1 MTAAEPRFTRDLPEV
16 RRRKLI
22 EATAQCLAEFGHAGT
37 SVRAVAAKANVSPG
51 LVAHHFKGID
61 DLIVATYDHV
71 GAQVAE
77 TLNAAID
84 TAPDDAESKLRA
96 FIEASFKPPVLDRD
110 LLAIWLSLLVAG
122 AARSRRAQGAQ
133 EGLCRLPPPPRG
145 ADRRDRAASAASR
158 STPTSRRSAS
168 PPCWTACG
176 WSCASTPRLSR
187 ARMRCASPM
196 PGSTTW
202 WPAASAPWRS
212 SRASQLPQVQ
222 LQELVAGAVEI
233 RVADGLPVER
243 ALQEQPVDQRLQ
255 AARDLGGID
264 TCVAAARRPRR

>member
-77 TLNAAID
+77 ALNAAID
-84 TAPDDAESKLRA
+84 TAPDDAEAKLRA

-110 LLAIWLSLLVAG
+110 LLAIWLSFWSLV
-122 AARSRRAQGAQ
+122 RRDPGVRKVHKKVYADYRR
-133 EGLCRLPPPPRG
+133 RLEDLIAEIARG
-145 ADRRDRAASAASR
+145 APLQDRR
-158 STPTSRRSAS
+158 
-168 PPCWTACG
+168 PPGGA
-176 WSCASTPRLSR
+176 RLHR
-187 ARMRCASPM
+187 HAGR
-196 PGSTTW
+196 
-202 WPAASAPWRS
+202 
-212 SRASQLPQVQ
+212 
-222 LQELVAGAVEI
+222 LVAGAVP
-233 RVADGLPVER
+233 RSHDLLTRGCAAHRPCLGRRPGRRRLPR
-243 ALQEQPVDQRLQ
+243 PDAQ
-255 AARDLGGID
+255 AAL
-264 TCVAAARRPRR
+264 ASLPRCSSRNS